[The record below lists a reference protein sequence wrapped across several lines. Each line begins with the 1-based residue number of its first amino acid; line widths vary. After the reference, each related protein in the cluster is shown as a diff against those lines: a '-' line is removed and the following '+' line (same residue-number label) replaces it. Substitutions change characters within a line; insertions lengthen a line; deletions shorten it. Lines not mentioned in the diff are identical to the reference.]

1 MSRSRKRSEQQAKQ
15 SFLEEQARELA
26 RLLDQTL
33 NPNMKDPHDD
43 KRRTTGFALLMFAF
57 GDPPQPATWISNADR
72 ADMIH
77 AVEEWIER
85 AKSLT

>member
-1 MSRSRKRSEQQAKQ
+1 MLQG
-15 SFLEEQARELA
+15 QARELA

-33 NPNMKDPHDD
+33 NPNIKDTRDGEL
-43 KRRTTGFALLMFAF
+43 RTTGFALLMFAF

-77 AVEEWIER
+77 AVEE
-85 AKSLT
+85 